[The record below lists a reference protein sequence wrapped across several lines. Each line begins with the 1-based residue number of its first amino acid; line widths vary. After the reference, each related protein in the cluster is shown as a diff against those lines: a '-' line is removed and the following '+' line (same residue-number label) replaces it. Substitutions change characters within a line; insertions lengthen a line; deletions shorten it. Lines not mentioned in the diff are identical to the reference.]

1 MMHAKVLL
9 LGNVAELRIFT
20 IISKTTNLHRD
31 HKPMEHFDHT
41 TALAELIGIAG
52 FGLYVLTYSL
62 LTFRVIRSPSL
73 LYFAMNL
80 TAASCVLIGLSSS
93 FNLAS
98 AMIQIFWISM
108 SLIGIMLH
116 LRRA

>member
-1 MMHAKVLL
+1 MQYF
-9 LGNVAELRIFT
+9 N
-20 IISKTTNLHRD
+20 
-31 HKPMEHFDHT
+31 HT

-52 FGLYVLTYSL
+52 FGLYVLTYGL
-62 LTFRVIRSPSL
+62 LTFRVIAGHSL
-73 LYFAMNL
+73 IYFAMNL

-108 SLIGIMLH
+108 SLIGIMMQ
-116 LRRA
+116 LRRT